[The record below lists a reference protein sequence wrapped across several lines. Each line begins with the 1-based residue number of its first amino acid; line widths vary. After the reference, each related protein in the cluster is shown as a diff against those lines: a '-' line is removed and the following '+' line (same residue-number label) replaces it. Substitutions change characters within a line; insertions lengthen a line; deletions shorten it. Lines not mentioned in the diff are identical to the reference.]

1 MDINKLYEKIE
12 KYLETYENDFYI
24 NNFLK
29 SDKKYNLAIIK
40 ELKTRLITLKEFKEL
55 TTFFYNDFEINEKI
69 KKLLIN
75 PKMKIENL
83 DIVKK

>member
-1 MDINKLYEKIE
+1 MDINKLYEKLE

>member
-1 MDINKLYEKIE
+1 MDINKLYEKLE
-12 KYLETYENDFYI
+12 KYLETYDNDFYI

-29 SDKKYNLAIIK
+29 SDKRYNLAIIK